1 MPLNVVIPS
10 NLDADFTIDTIKTKI
25 YNNSVL
31 IGTGAPIANP
41 PVEEKVWLW
50 ARNDSGGVA
59 GDYALSH
66 IWEPATLTWEPL
78 GASVD
83 FRLSAV
89 SVDASTGEV
98 TFTITDPV
106 SGTTSDIV
114 TDLTNLVDVQETVT
128 SLVEAEPGLL
138 QYTDEDNVVNDVDVS
153 GLRDTGQTEQ
163 RVEVIGDTFNIIPNG
178 VDTRVVVNDISSTAT
193 FVDGATTSIHYT
205 GDNVLGMSA
214 PGDAGVVMTP
224 DVIGASYVVSQ
235 TTGSVTA
242 GLIAGDTGFNH
253 IAASAVERDS
263 VSDTSRATSNG
274 ITDAGYNFT
283 NVSGAS
289 PAGSGSSMAVAA
301 PSGNS
306 VTQTLNVTATTS
318 NYLLDVSDTSGSS
331 SDISAGA
338 SAGEAIGDIMA
349 IAGSATFTSTSIHY
363 EADTTNAIYTLR
375 TLSPDGDFDTTS
387 NSLSSNTE
395 SKINL
400 ASKHFSEVEAYL
412 DLETDG
418 TDSLTNVGAG
428 EPGSANTAYAKTIY
442 TAGPTARTATTTAAT
457 NGTIDASVAV
467 LADATTSS
475 IALTSS
481 AGTDLRNIT
490 IEPTA
495 IKIGAGDVAS
505 NSVGG
510 ADGDVLVRFGTGSEV
525 RFAPIGAAIGA
536 ELNVNT
542 GTPAL
547 ELEIGGSVVDTVPL
561 VDVLDAFN
569 VHQFYAIP

>member
-10 NLDADFTIDTIKTKI
+10 NLDTDFTIDVAKSKI
-25 YNNSVL
+25 YNNSII
-31 IGTGAPIANP
+31 IGTGVPVANP
-41 PVEEKVWLW
+41 PVEEKVWLY
-50 ARNDSGGVA
+50 ARSDNGGVA
-59 GDYALSH
+59 GDYAISH

-78 GASVD
+78 GTSVD
-83 FRLSAV
+83 FQLSNV
-89 SVDASTGEV
+89 SVNAATGEV
-98 TFTITDPV
+98 TFTITDPI

-224 DVIGASYVVSQ
+224 DVIGVSYVMSQ

-242 GLIAGDTGFNH
+242 ALVAGDTGFNP
-253 IAASAVERDS
+253 IVASAVERDS

-283 NVSGAS
+283 NFSGAS
-289 PAGSGSSMAVAA
+289 PAGSGSSMTVTA
-301 PSGNS
+301 PSGNQAS
-306 VTQTLNVTATTS
+306 QALDVNSTTS
-318 NYLLDVSDTSGSS
+318 NYLLNVTNTSTNRQVSTSANASSNLAQGTLSSTSGSGS
-331 SDISAGA
+331 SA
-338 SAGEAIGDIMA
+338 SFQYTADGVEGTYSLYSKDVSSTFETTLNAVSNDTSSSLH
-349 IAGSATFTSTSIHY
+349 IAAKHTS
-363 EADTTNAIYTLR
+363 EP
-375 TLSPDGDFDTTS
+375 LS
-387 NSLSSNTE
+387 
-395 SKINL
+395 
-400 ASKHFSEVEAYL
+400 YL

-418 TDSLTNVGAG
+418 TISHTAIGTS
-428 EPGSANTAYAKTIY
+428 EPGSLDSFAKTTY
-442 TAGPTARTATTTAAT
+442 DTTSTDQTVLISAAT
-457 NGTIDASVAV
+457 STSVYSNV
-467 LADATTSS
+467 ELFADATNSGIQLISNDGATVRNVTVAPSS
-475 IALTSS
+475 I
-481 AGTDLRNIT
+481 
-490 IEPTA
+490 E
-495 IKIGAGDVAS
+495 IGAGDVTS
-505 NSVGG
+505 NAVGG

-525 RFAPIGAAIGA
+525 RYASIGSVVGA

-542 GTPAL
+542 ATPAL
-547 ELEIGGSVVDTVPL
+547 EVVVGGSVVDTVGL